1 VTVAARYLV
10 RYGAVP
16 EVARFDA
23 LSPADFGR
31 GAAVVVTSPRGVL
44 LGTVLD
50 QVRTSATD
58 AAGERPTDAAG
69 ERPTDA
75 AGERPTDAGSDL
87 RIERVATAADLAD
100 ARRHREEAEAEFPR
114 WLERIAAWGLQLE
127 LIDLEFALDGSKRI
141 LYVLTERGPETTKL
155 ALQAAAAG
163 LGLLEVQP
171 VSAEGLM
178 VPETGGGCG
187 SGGGG
192 CGCH

>member
-1 VTVAARYLV
+1 MTAASRYLV

-16 EVARFDA
+16 EVARFEA
-23 LSPADFGR
+23 QPAATFDR
-31 GAAVVVTSPRGVL
+31 GTAVVVLSPRGLL

-50 QVRTSATD
+50 QVRSTEAVADGDLQIERAATATD
-58 AAGERPTDAAG
+58 LTE
-69 ERPTDA
+69 
-75 AGERPTDAGSDL
+75 
-87 RIERVATAADLAD
+87 
-100 ARRHREEAEAEFPR
+100 ARARREEAEAEFPR
-114 WLERIAAWGLQLE
+114 WLERIATWGLQLE
-127 LIDLEFALDGSKRI
+127 LIDLEISLDGSKRI

-163 LGLLEVQP
+163 LGLIEVQP

>member
-1 VTVAARYLV
+1 MTVASRYLV

-16 EVARFDA
+16 EVARFEA
-23 LSPADFGR
+23 LTPAVFGR

-50 QVRTSATD
+50 QVRASVSD
-58 AAGERPTDAAG
+58 ADIE
-69 ERPTDA
+69 
-75 AGERPTDAGSDL
+75 SDL
-87 RIERVATAADLAD
+87 QIERAATANDLAV
-100 ARRHREEAEAEFPR
+100 ARQRREEAEAEFPR
-114 WLERIAAWGLQLE
+114 WLERITTWGLQLE
-127 LIDLEFALDGSKRI
+127 LIDLEIALDGSKRI

-163 LGLLEVQP
+163 LGLIEVQP

-178 VPETGGGCG
+178 IPETGGGCG

>member
-1 VTVAARYLV
+1 MTVAARYLV

-23 LSPADFGR
+23 LAHADFGR

-58 AAGERPTDAAG
+58 AAGEKLTDAAG

-75 AGERPTDAGSDL
+75 VSDL

-100 ARRHREEAEAEFPR
+100 ARQRREEAEAEFPR
-114 WLERIAAWGLQLE
+114 WLKRIAAWGLQME
-127 LIDLEFALDGSKRI
+127 LIDLEIALDGSKRI